1 MEALSRRRVVI
12 KAGVGL
18 SYLADPVKAAL
29 EASDLAMGEA
39 GLVRAD
45 LVLFFCTYA
54 HATQL
59 QEIISQIEKVTAAK
73 EIAGCTGYGIIAG
86 SQEVEQATGLSVM
99 VISSDTIKG
108 KSFLVK
114 AAPKNETLTAQKIVQ
129 ESGSGGG
136 PDNIGILFPDFSQ
149 THPELLLNALRKIVP
164 EASWVGGCPSANNN
178 SQATYQAAR
187 GQAATKSV
195 CGMYLSGSFHTVLG
209 VAQSAIPVGK
219 TYTITEAK
227 ENVIHKLD
235 GKNAYD
241 SLAALAKATAI
252 PPSQDPNAWIF
263 MAFSPADGKEAIGRE
278 EYFVRNILGVDPQRG
293 IIAVAAHVHE
303 GQKVSF
309 ALRDGKM
316 AREDLR
322 NLLRRIKR
330 DLPGPVRLGLYFN
343 CCARGRSL
351 YQSSGVDTSIIEEEL
366 GKFPLAGFFT
376 YGELGPVLG
385 QSLLHNY
392 SGVLFLVCD

>member
-1 MEALSRRRVVI
+1 MI
-12 KAGVGL
+12 QAGVGL
-18 SYLADPVKAAL
+18 SFLADPVKAAL
-29 EASDLAMGEA
+29 EASDMAMGEA

-45 LVLFFCTYA
+45 FALFFCTYA

-59 QEIISQIEKVTAAK
+59 QEISAEIEKVTAAK

-86 SQEVEQATGLSVM
+86 SEEVEQAMGLSVM
-99 VISSDTIKG
+99 VIASDQIKG
-108 KSFLVK
+108 KSFLIK
-114 AAPKNETLTAQKIVQ
+114 GLPKGETLTAQKIVQ
-129 ESGSGGG
+129 ESRTGGG

-149 THPELLLNALRKIVP
+149 MHPELLLNALRKLVP
-164 EASWVGGCPSANNN
+164 EDLWVGGCPSANNN
-178 SQATYQAAR
+178 SQATYQAAK
-187 GQAATKSV
+187 GKTATKAVS
-195 CGMYLSGSFHTVLG
+195 GMYLSGNFHPVWG
-209 VAQSAIPVGK
+209 VAQGAIPVGK
-219 TYTITEAK
+219 TFTITEAK

-235 GKNAYD
+235 GKSAYE
-241 SLAALAKATAI
+241 SLMALAKTNPL
-252 PPSQDPNAWIF
+252 PPSKDPNAWIF
-263 MAFSPADGKEAIGRE
+263 VAISHLDGKDAIGRE

-309 ALRDGKM
+309 ALRDPKM

-322 NLLRRIKR
+322 TLLKRIKR
-330 DLPGPVRLGLYFN
+330 ELPGPVRFGLYFN

-351 YQSSGVDTSIIEEEL
+351 YQSSGVDTTIIEEEL

-376 YGELGPVLG
+376 YGEIGPVMG
-385 QSLLHNY
+385 QALLHNY